1 MVCFCR
7 TRSVSVCSEPSA
19 SLVGAWSP
27 VAITWVMWGVL
38 GAHPSLGQ
46 NSRWGRRGNPQA
58 SSGPQ
63 PHHLLRML
71 LRAPVAQRCL
81 RLTHTAPC
89 HLLVDSELTRKSCL
103 VSLCFLRLSLEH
115 LNPISDLSTMRPAKP
130 CFLPGPRPESNPYA
144 VSKVLRTPKSGHTPP
159 LLRVLLRLP
168 LHPGLVPSALGG
180 RQGSV

>member
-1 MVCFCR
+1 MFGA
-7 TRSVSVCSEPSA
+7 VSIFGG
-19 SLVGAWSP
+19 SLVAGRHHLGHVGCAWRSP
-27 VAITWVMWGVL
+27 F
-38 GAHPSLGQ
+38 PGQ
-46 NSRWGRRGNPQA
+46 NSRWGHRGNPQA

-115 LNPISDLSTMRPAKP
+115 LNPLSDLSTMRPAKP
-130 CFLPGPRPESNPYA
+130 CFLPGPRPESNPHA
-144 VSKVLRTPKSGHTPP
+144 VSEVL
-159 LLRVLLRLP
+159 
-168 LHPGLVPSALGG
+168 
-180 RQGSV
+180 